1 VTTAAGTAMKPPP
14 GPAGPGGGEPPSAG
28 QVARRR
34 WRSSR
39 FVLLTVLAL
48 MVLAV
53 ILAGLRPTVQ
63 PQYLDPQSPG
73 QGGGQ
78 ALVRLLGQR
87 GVDVQ
92 VSRDGADAAERM
104 RSAPGATLLVVR
116 SERLTPHQLEALRL
130 APGDLVLIEPG
141 RRALERLAP
150 GVRQATQSFTDAAEP
165 RCELAA
171 AAMAGRV
178 GFQRAQTYEAPDS
191 AVKCYPDE
199 GLPRMVRLP
208 VGGRTVTVLGS
219 GRPLTNENL
228 AKDGNAALG
237 VNIAGAR
244 PALVWLIPDLPA
256 AGGGGDKSFT
266 ELVPL
271 GVKLGFL
278 QLVIAVALV
287 ALWRSRRLGPVVI
300 EPLPVVV
307 RSAETVE
314 GRARLYRSRQAR
326 DRAAD
331 ALRAGARERILP
343 LLGLPGGR
351 AQDPASAGEVVAAL
365 AGRTRYEQALI
376 GSALYGPAPAD
387 DAELVRLTD
396 ILDDLERQ
404 VRQS

>member
-1 VTTAAGTAMKPPP
+1 
-14 GPAGPGGGEPPSAG
+14 
-28 QVARRR
+28 
-34 WRSSR
+34 
-39 FVLLTVLAL
+39 VLLTVLAL
-48 MVLAV
+48 MILAV

-63 PQYLDPQSPG
+63 PEYLDPESPA
-73 QGGGQ
+73 QGGGR

-92 VSRDGADAAERM
+92 VSRDGADAAARM

-116 SERLTPHQLEALRL
+116 SERLGPRQLDALRL
-130 APGDLVLIEPG
+130 VPGDLVLVEPD
-141 RRALERLAP
+141 RRTLERLAP
-150 GVRQATQSFTDAAEP
+150 GVRQATQSFTGVAEP
-165 RCELAA
+165 RCGLAA
-171 AAMAGRV
+171 AAMAGQV
-178 GFQRAQTYEAPDS
+178 DFQRAQTYEAPDS
-191 AVKCYPDE
+191 AAKCYPDE

-219 GRPLTNENL
+219 GRPFGNDNL

-237 VNIAGAR
+237 INVAGAR
-244 PALVWLIPDLPA
+244 PSLVWLVPGLPQ
-256 AGGGGDKSFT
+256 AGEGGDKSFA
-266 ELVPL
+266 ELVPP

-278 QLVIAVALV
+278 QLLIAVALV
-287 ALWRSRRLGPVVI
+287 ALWRSRRLGPVVV

-314 GRARLYRSRQAR
+314 GRARLYRSRRAR

-331 ALRAGARERILP
+331 ALRAGARERLMP
-343 LLGLPGGR
+343 LLGLPAAR
-351 AQDPASAGEVVAAL
+351 AQDPGSAGEVVTAL

-376 GSALYGPAPAD
+376 GSALYGPPPAD
-387 DAELVRLTD
+387 DAELVRLSD